1 MAGRDSESI
10 YALIDDES
18 FYEYLTRR
26 TPEEQLEE
34 LSKATGVLTPFML
47 VFKEQF
53 NDCVREE
60 KMIHSILEE
69 RGERVSSNREFLI
82 QKLTRQLQ

>member
-1 MAGRDSESI
+1 
-10 YALIDDES
+10 
-18 FYEYLTRR
+18 
-26 TPEEQLEE
+26 
-34 LSKATGVLTPFML
+34 ML